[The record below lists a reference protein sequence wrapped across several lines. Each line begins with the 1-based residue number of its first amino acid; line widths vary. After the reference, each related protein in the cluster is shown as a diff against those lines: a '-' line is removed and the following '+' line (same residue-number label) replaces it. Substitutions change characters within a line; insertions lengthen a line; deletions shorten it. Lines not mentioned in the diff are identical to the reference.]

1 MSVTLTKTSKNTPL
15 LIHNSYS
22 YTIDRKTV
30 TKILWKCE
38 YSRKYSCHGR
48 LHTTSNYELIKIV
61 GEHENHVG
69 NSRCAAT
76 RKYFEKLKQES
87 EQNHTTP
94 HNILT
99 QVNIGVPDEVR
110 VQLPT
115 NYNLKRNVRRWRQV
129 TTTAPTPTTID
140 FPAIPTKYHQTT
152 RNTIFFRKDTGSV
165 FIRTFRTVEFS
176 GCYFHFSQSVLR
188 FLQANGFKETYEN
201 DVVFADNIHKILAL
215 AFIETTIVANAFE
228 LLCTNLDDNYQQILD
243 YIEGNYIG
251 RRRGRIRRQAPYP
264 IDFWGMMERVKN
276 NMHRSNNNVEGWYR
290 E

>member
-152 RNTIFFRKDTGSV
+152 RNTIFFRKDTGS
-165 FIRTFRTVEFS
+165 
-176 GCYFHFSQSVLR
+176 
-188 FLQANGFKETYEN
+188 
-201 DVVFADNIHKILAL
+201 DNIHKILAL

-251 RRRGRIRRQAPYP
+251 RRRGRIRRQASYP

>member
-1 MSVTLTKTSKNTPL
+1 MPVHEEPRLSIWHHQGSSWSREQLLAGKQKIISHSNQFVSSRFLQQQIPFNNSVKSKRTQIYFTKVVMSVTLTKTSKNTPL

-152 RNTIFFRKDTGSV
+152 RNTIFFRKDTGSGLN
-165 FIRTFRTVEFS
+165 RM
-176 GCYFHFSQSVLR
+176 
-188 FLQANGFKETYEN
+188 
-201 DVVFADNIHKILAL
+201 
-215 AFIETTIVANAFE
+215 
-228 LLCTNLDDNYQQILD
+228 LLFFTD
-243 YIEGNYIG
+243 E
-251 RRRGRIRRQAPYP
+251 
-264 IDFWGMMERVKN
+264 
-276 NMHRSNNNVEGWYR
+276 
-290 E
+290 